1 LPAPATDKLVELPFP
16 VRVACGSDEPVG
28 GFVPDPNMVA
38 GGMNHADVA
47 VDTGVPHAAPAA
59 VYQSECY
66 GKDFA
71 YTFPVPAG
79 EHYLVR
85 LHFAEIFDGGT
96 GTRVENIAI
105 NGQPVLT
112 NFDIFATA
120 GGKYKAVV
128 KEFPDVAT
136 DARGN
141 IVIRIT
147 AAPDSPDQN
156 AKISGIEILKQE
168 SGRQAGA
175 QTASPA
181 QFDIRTAD
189 GKCVV
194 TINIVEAPGLENWA
208 KDELGPALAEW
219 YPKIVAMLPS
229 EGFTAPE
236 HFSIAIKPMDGVAY
250 TTGTDVFASEKW
262 IKNQIKGE
270 AIGSLVHEVVHV
282 VQQYGK
288 HGYADHAPG
297 WLVEGVADYIRWFK
311 YEPGSHGADIVW
323 MRSMRHFT
331 PRYDGGYRVTANF
344 LNWVSEKY
352 DHDIVRQLN
361 AAMREGKYD
370 EGLWKEYTGK
380 DIQELGVEWKKDIEP
395 QLAAQSKGTV
405 TPSKEN

>member
-1 LPAPATDKLVELPFP
+1 
-16 VRVACGSDEPVG
+16 
-28 GFVPDPNMVA
+28 
-38 GGMNHADVA
+38 
-47 VDTGVPHAAPAA
+47 
-59 VYQSECY
+59 
-66 GKDFA
+66 
-71 YTFPVPAG
+71 
-79 EHYLVR
+79 
-85 LHFAEIFDGGT
+85 
-96 GTRVENIAI
+96 
-105 NGQPVLT
+105 
-112 NFDIFATA
+112 
-120 GGKYKAVV
+120 VV